1 MFETVTSL
9 AFFSTIVHY
18 LQDQIDAFTK
28 SQLAAMM
35 QAISTFAVILMT
47 IWFVMEGF
55 AILSGRSRDPIMGL
69 VVKVGK
75 AALILSAATGL
86 HMNAADILGHVNN
99 LRDDVTSL
107 VTGTHTNVYDLV
119 DNNLKNTDMI
129 LSGINS
135 LQGFLEANPSGTAS
149 TSSLTTA
156 LLASGIG
163 GASPAMVGGAFS
175 LLNQIALSLA
185 IVFGPICI
193 LSLLFESTKS
203 IFWGWI
209 QYLIGIMFTMGIL
222 AVVTG
227 WALDLTEK
235 YAEAIIA
242 ADIANYAIN
251 VFGKGSGG
259 YTSMT
264 QTAMMQGGIGL
275 LMTTLIITVPP
286 MTMTFFRSSLGA
298 SFSGAGV
305 FEKFFGPGSAHGG
318 GKSED
323 PSKTSGDPT
332 SVNNTT
338 STTNTAQSGI
348 RNLVDNNISVPIVH
362 ALKKT
367 ADISTPQSAGQRGN
381 APSKVQEV

>member
-1 MFETVTSL
+1 
-9 AFFSTIVHY
+9 
-18 LQDQIDAFTK
+18 
-28 SQLAAMM
+28 
-35 QAISTFAVILMT
+35 
-47 IWFVMEGF
+47 
-55 AILSGRSRDPIMGL
+55 
-69 VVKVGK
+69 
-75 AALILSAATGL
+75 
-86 HMNAADILGHVNN
+86 MNAADILGHVNN

-135 LQGFLEANPSGTAS
+135 LQGFLEANPSGSAS

-227 WALDLTEK
+227 WALDLTER

-298 SFSGAGV
+298 TFSSQNA
-305 FEKFFGPGSAHGG
+305 FSLFGNRSAANGG
-318 GKSED
+318 GKDTHGMTDSSS
-323 PSKTSGDPT
+323 PKTS
-332 SVNNTT
+332 SESSNTY
-338 STTNTAQSGI
+338 NQAQQSGL
-348 RNLVDNNISVPIVH
+348 RNLGDKISGSIIAPFQNTSDTQQRISGLRANAQV
-362 ALKKT
+362 KT
-367 ADISTPQSAGQRGN
+367 T
-381 APSKVQEV
+381 EV